1 MAIGIIVPIDTIDA
15 IDAIDI
21 IIIANIVPW
30 WFQLMKYDMPSVCST
45 NWRS

>member
-1 MAIGIIVPIDTIDA
+1 MAIGIIVPIVTIVPIDTIDM
-15 IDAIDI
+15 

-30 WFQLMKYDMPSVCST
+30 WFQLMKYDIPSVCST